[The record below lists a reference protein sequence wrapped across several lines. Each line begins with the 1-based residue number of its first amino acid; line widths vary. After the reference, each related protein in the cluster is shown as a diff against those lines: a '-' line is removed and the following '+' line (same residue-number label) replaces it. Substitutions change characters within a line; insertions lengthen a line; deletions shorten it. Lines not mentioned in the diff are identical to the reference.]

1 MSVCYSYSRM
11 KQWVIGIDEVGRGP
25 LAGPVCV
32 CGVAIPSSI
41 YRRTKWSGLTDSK
54 QMTKANRELWSVK
67 ALKLKEEGGIKIGIA
82 YQSAAAI
89 DTKGISACIRL
100 CIASVLRKLDI
111 DPSDCTVL
119 LDGGLKAP
127 QEYLFQETIIKGDSK
142 EKAIS
147 LASVV
152 AKVARD
158 AKMNTLHKT
167 YPVYGWNTNKGYGT
181 KAHISGIKKHGV
193 TPLHR
198 KSFLTQILD
207 K

>member
-1 MSVCYSYSRM
+1 MVSGKSKKPS
-11 KQWVIGIDEVGRGP
+11 WVIGIDEVGRGP

-32 CGVAIPSSI
+32 CGVAIPSTI
-41 YRRTKWSGLTDSK
+41 YRRKKWLGLTDSK
-54 QMTKANRELWSVK
+54 QMTKTAREQWSVE
-67 ALKLKEEGGIKIGIA
+67 ALKLEKQGVVKIGIA
-82 YQSAAAI
+82 YKSAHAI
-89 DTKGISACIRL
+89 DTRGISACIRA
-100 CIASVLRKLDI
+100 CIDSVLKQI
-111 DPSDCTVL
+111 AIEPCDCIVL

-127 QEYLFQETIIKGDSK
+127 KEYVYQDTIIKGDAK

-158 AKMNTLHKT
+158 AKMVTFHKK
-167 YPVYGWNTNKGYGT
+167 YPGYGWDTNKGYGT
-181 KAHISGIKKHGV
+181 KHHISTVKKQGI

-198 KSFLTQILD
+198 VSFMTQIID